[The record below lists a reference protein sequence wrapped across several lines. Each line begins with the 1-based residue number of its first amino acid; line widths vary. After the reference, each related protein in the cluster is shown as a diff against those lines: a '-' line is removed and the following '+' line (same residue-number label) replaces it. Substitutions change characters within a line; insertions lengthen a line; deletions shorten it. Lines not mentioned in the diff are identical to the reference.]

1 MILEDLVEIRSVSGD
16 EEELLDYLIAWY
28 KEKDVNLQKVGTN
41 LIVEYDG
48 SGPPRIFNAHMDTIK
63 PEGWDTNPFS
73 LKEETDKYRGLG
85 VSDMKVTIHI
95 LMHLHEYF
103 QSVDNKV
110 ILTFVE
116 KEETTGEGSEK
127 ITEILDEEYEVDEAL
142 CIIGEPTDAE
152 WFEIGNRGNIFFEK
166 EIHGKSVHSGRP
178 SEGENAVK
186 KAMKEIDDDK
196 QILKQK
202 HEKNER
208 LGQSTLAIPTQ
219 INGGSSINTVPGKT
233 TYTSDFRT
241 VPENH
246 EKVVKT
252 LRSVGY
258 DIVSETKP
266 YLLKDENILAALKE
280 HGELRIS
287 PGSNDATFFGQINI
301 PTVVF
306 GAGTKECI
314 HQPEEYVL
322 KENIE
327 KTKEMYKTLLTI
339 K

>member
-16 EEELLDYLIAWY
+16 EEELLEYLITWY
-28 KEKDVNLQKVGTN
+28 KEKDVDLQIVGTN
-41 LIVEYDG
+41 LIIEYDG
-48 SGPPRIFNAHMDTIK
+48 SGPSRIFNAHIDTVK
-63 PEGWDTNPFS
+63 PGGWDTDPFS
-73 LKEETDKYRGLG
+73 LKEGKDRYYGLG

-95 LMHLHEYF
+95 LMNLHKYF
-103 QSVDNKV
+103 QTIDNKV

-127 ITEILDEEYEVDEAL
+127 ITEFLDEEYEVDDAL
-142 CIIGEPTDAE
+142 CVIGEPTDAE
-152 WFEIGNRGNIFFEK
+152 WFEIGNRGNVFFKK
-166 EIHGKSVHSGRP
+166 EIKGKSVHSGRP

-186 KAMKEIDDDK
+186 KAMKEIEDDK

-202 HEKNER
+202 HEKNET
-208 LGQSTLAIPTQ
+208 LGTSTLAMPTQ
-219 INGGSSINTVPGKT
+219 MDGGSSINTVPGKT
-233 TYTSDFRT
+233 TYTGDFRT

-246 EKVVKT
+246 ENVVKT
-252 LRSVGY
+252 LHSMGY

-266 YLLKDENILAALKE
+266 YLLKDENILAGLKE

-287 PGSNDATFFGQINI
+287 PGSNDATFFSQINI

-306 GAGTKECI
+306 GAGTKKCI

-327 KTKEMYKTLLTI
+327 KTKEIYKTLLTI